1 MIIPSFL
8 IHSFSPPL
16 SLSLSLFLSIRPEP
30 VDERMETGPET
41 QSSTEPLVKEED
53 AEQDQQQG
61 ETAEPPDDTMET
73 ESVAS
78 HEHKTTS
85 STDVT
90 SNNPKRKEKELPPP
104 PPPPPP
110 LPTRQTRG
118 SRATPTN
125 KRTRRGNTKSEDEA
139 KFEEETISPATTPG
153 NETETED
160 KGKGKAGKG
169 RGRGASRQTPKIE
182 QSSSS
187 EEVPVKSGTRK
198 GGGGV
203 AHSYS
208 AGYRVT
214 RATAAA
220 VGKDRG
226 REGGREGESG
236 NT

>member
-1 MIIPSFL
+1 
-8 IHSFSPPL
+8 
-16 SLSLSLFLSIRPEP
+16 
-30 VDERMETGPET
+30 METGPKT
-41 QSSTEPLVKEED
+41 QSSTELLVKEED

-139 KFEEETISPATTPG
+139 KFEEEMISPATTPG